1 MSGFMDKIIERV
13 RRETTEKVRRETT
26 ERVRRETTE
35 KVRRKTALE
44 NALKMIKKGKL
55 TLEEI
60 AEYAGLS
67 LTEVKELAA
76 KNPV

>member
-13 RRETTEKVRRETT
+13 RRETTEKVRRETI
-26 ERVRRETTE
+26 EEIRRETS
-35 KVRRKTALE
+35 LE
-44 NALKMIKKGKL
+44 SALKMIKKGKL

-60 AEYAGLS
+60 AECTGLS
-67 LTEVKELAA
+67 LLEVKELAA